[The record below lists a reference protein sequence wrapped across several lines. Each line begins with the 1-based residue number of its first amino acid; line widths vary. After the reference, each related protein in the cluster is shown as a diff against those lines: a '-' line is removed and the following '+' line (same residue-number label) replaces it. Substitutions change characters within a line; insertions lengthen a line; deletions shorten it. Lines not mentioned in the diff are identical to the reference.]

1 MNMDDNRCA
10 RCAGPLAA
18 ADSVCAA
25 CGEPVAPAKRASLLA
40 GRAEALAKDGLY
52 AQAARTAETLLALP
66 LQPQDAK
73 LWWRKRGAWLQ
84 RSEQPGAQDAAEAA
98 LHASLLLDDSDD
110 LSHQLWIDLLHRRGS
125 LDKAR
130 AEYKARLERNPED
143 AVAQRH
149 LASLRLM
156 DEIKLAPPPKLN
168 LPPQKDGL
176 LLGYI
181 RPTPWKMI
189 TVGSGLLFCV
199 IMLVYGLVSA
209 PQIAPAQ
216 PILPLG
222 GAGGDDAMVKLA
234 GAAGDPMAG
243 LGQVMKMATD
253 PMSNVVQIVI
263 YAAYLFWGWKDKQN
277 AD

>member
-1 MNMDDNRCA
+1 MNVDDNRCA

-18 ADSVCAA
+18 ADTVCAA
-25 CGEPVAPAKRASLLA
+25 CGEPVDAFKRAKLLA
-40 GRAEALAKDGLY
+40 GRADALAADELY

-73 LWWRKRGAWLQ
+73 LWWRKRAAWLQ
-84 RSEQPGAQDAAEAA
+84 RAGQPGALDAAETA

-130 AEYKARLERNPED
+130 AEYKARLDKDPDD

-168 LPPQKDGL
+168 LPPEKDGM

-199 IMLVYGLVSA
+199 IMLVYGLSSSSQAA
-209 PQIAPAQ
+209 PVQAV
-216 PILPLG
+216 LP
-222 GAGGDDAMVKLA
+222 AGGDDAMVRLA

-243 LGQVMKMATD
+243 LGPIMKMAAD
-253 PMSNVVQIVI
+253 PMSNIIQIVL
-263 YAAYLFWGWKDKQN
+263 YAAYLFWGWKDRKD
-277 AD
+277 AA

>member
-1 MNMDDNRCA
+1 MTVDDNRCA

-18 ADSVCAA
+18 ADAVCAA
-25 CGEPVAPAKRASLLA
+25 CGEPVDAVKRASLLA
-40 GRAEALAKDGLY
+40 GRAEAFAADGLY

-66 LQPQDAK
+66 LPPQDAK

-84 RSEQPGAQDAAEAA
+84 RAGQPGALDSAEAA

-125 LDKAR
+125 VDKAR
-130 AEYKARLERNPED
+130 AEYKARLDRDPAD

-168 LPPQKDGL
+168 LPPEKDGM

-189 TVGSGLLFCV
+189 TAGSGLLFCV
-199 IMLVYGLVSA
+199 IMLVYGLGSSPQAA
-209 PQIAPAQ
+209 PVQ
-216 PILPLG
+216 PILP
-222 GAGGDDAMVKLA
+222 AGGDDAMVKLA

-243 LGQVMKMATD
+243 LGPMMKMAAD
-253 PMSNVVQIVI
+253 PLSNIVQIVL
-263 YAAYLFWGWKDKQN
+263 YSAYLFWGWKDKH